1 MFKQFE
7 IILTAVCLALSALF
21 LTLTVV
27 RIRNFYFKKKVR
39 IPIWN
44 KDVGMFNRGGK
55 IVMAISLLFL
65 APGVIYFIFI
75 VAMPST
81 VIRVYAKTLFC
92 IIFSAWAIL
101 EIFLCFSISE
111 KLLNGSIFRRISF
124 FFAVIVCIVGAAYLF
139 PLIPKSLPHPAES
152 DCVILD
158 LPVKGTW
165 LAGQA
170 GASVITNGHSKNR
183 YAIDILKLGPDGRM
197 FKGKEKHVTDFYSY
211 DEPVFAPA
219 DGRITQVVDSVQ
231 SDLLGNMDKN
241 NSGGNYIIIDI
252 GDEKYVYFGHLKKG
266 SITVEQGQFVEA
278 GALLGHIGNSGYS
291 THPHLH
297 MHIQNKPGSGA
308 EDRIT
313 YPFRFKKMQRKRLLF
328 WREISNG
335 ALLRGDKFSD

>member
-1 MFKQFE
+1 MFQRFE
-7 IILTAVCLALSALF
+7 IILTVGSLALSVLF
-21 LTLTVV
+21 VIFIFI
-27 RIRNFYFKKKVR
+27 RIRNILFQKKAR

-44 KDVGMFNRGGK
+44 KKVGILDRAGK
-55 IVMAISLLFL
+55 IAMAISLLLL
-65 APGVIYFIFI
+65 APSIMYFIFI

-92 IIFSAWAIL
+92 IIFSVGALL

-111 KLLNGSIFRRISF
+111 KLLKGSIFKRIVF
-124 FFAVIVCIVGAAYLF
+124 FFAVIVCIAGAAYLF
-139 PLIPKSLPHPAES
+139 PLIPKSLPYPAYS

-170 GASVITNGHSKNR
+170 GASEITNGHSKNR

-197 FKGKEKHVTDFYSY
+197 FKNKEKEVRDFYSY
-211 DEPVFAPA
+211 DEPIFAPA
-219 DGRITQVVDSVQ
+219 DGRITQVVDTVY
-231 SDLLGNMDKN
+231 SDSLGNRDRIN
-241 NSGGNYIIIDI
+241 PGGNTIIMDI
-252 GDEKYVYFGHLKKG
+252 GNGKYVYFAHLKKG
-266 SITVEQGQFVEA
+266 SITVAEGQVVET
-278 GALLGHIGNSGYS
+278 GTILGRIGNSGNS

-297 MHIQNKPGSGA
+297 MHIQNQPRSGE
-308 EDRIT
+308 EDGIT

-335 ALLRGDKFSD
+335 ALLRGDTFSN